1 MSDEVLDD
9 VMIKG
14 SCKGKA
20 DAIVN
25 CQCNIESAPVRCE
38 QAERCMFY
46 SYYTNICS
54 VCQDEK
60 TGTCGP
66 AQPKVLKKA
75 SGNHG
80 PQPLTAAQPFSP
92 SPWHWPACED
102 ASLFSYGTAKAAA
115 LSRGP

>member
-46 SYYTNICS
+46 SYYKCS
-54 VCQDEK
+54 KQWKRQSTRLAECQ
-60 TGTCGP
+60 
-66 AQPKVLKKA
+66 QL
-75 SGNHG
+75 
-80 PQPLTAAQPFSP
+80 
-92 SPWHWPACED
+92 
-102 ASLFSYGTAKAAA
+102 
-115 LSRGP
+115 LSMKMEQKML

>member
-38 QAERCMFY
+38 QQKDV
-46 SYYTNICS
+46 CS
-54 VCQDEK
+54 ILIIS
-60 TGTCGP
+60 
-66 AQPKVLKKA
+66 AA
-75 SGNHG
+75 SSG
-80 PQPLTAAQPFSP
+80 
-92 SPWHWPACED
+92 
-102 ASLFSYGTAKAAA
+102 
-115 LSRGP
+115 RGLHS

>member
-46 SYYTNICS
+46 SYY
-54 VCQDEK
+54 K
-60 TGTCGP
+60 
-66 AQPKVLKKA
+66 
-75 SGNHG
+75 
-80 PQPLTAAQPFSP
+80 
-92 SPWHWPACED
+92 
-102 ASLFSYGTAKAAA
+102 
-115 LSRGP
+115 

>member
-38 QAERCMFY
+38 QAERCMDRDMDERLAQF
-46 SYYTNICS
+46 
-54 VCQDEK
+54 DEK
-60 TGTCGP
+60 MQKTM
-66 AQPKVLKKA
+66 
-75 SGNHG
+75 NN
-80 PQPLTAAQPFSP
+80 
-92 SPWHWPACED
+92 
-102 ASLFSYGTAKAAA
+102 
-115 LSRGP
+115 LSEEFGQDWCWKS

>member
-25 CQCNIESAPVRCE
+25 CAPVRCE

-46 SYYTNICS
+46 SYYKCS
-54 VCQDEK
+54 KQWK
-60 TGTCGP
+60 RL
-66 AQPKVLKKA
+66 A
-75 SGNHG
+75 
-80 PQPLTAAQPFSP
+80 
-92 SPWHWPACED
+92 
-102 ASLFSYGTAKAAA
+102 
-115 LSRGP
+115 